1 MTSEFTL
8 PDVGE
13 GLESAEIIEWL
24 VSEGDVVQRDQPLVE
39 ILTDKSQTQLPS
51 PVAGTVTRL
60 RFGIGDI
67 AQVGEVLV
75 EFDGGRTTT
84 AGSDGAPDRPE
95 PPPPAPAEEP
105 ERSAVA
111 PTRPKAAPVV
121 RRRALE
127 AGIDL
132 ASVAGTGPGGRI
144 TNADLDRLL
153 SDPTQGAEP
162 AGSPAPP
169 RPEQPNQPAGGLGW
183 MKPGVHPLRGIRRVT
198 AHAMTRSWRIPHI
211 NATDEADATELLAAR
226 ARIRQRD
233 SDAAADLTPLAFFV
247 MAVAASLRRFPLMN
261 ASIDVESETITVHE
275 RVNIGIAVASA
286 EGLSVPV
293 ISDADRR
300 SLFDLAAE
308 IRRLSDAV
316 RNRSVAA
323 SELRGGTATI
333 SNYGSLGGR
342 FASPIIRSPEVIIVG
357 FGAIRAR
364 PFVVDGEVQAR
375 PTLPVA
381 IAADHRLIDGDL
393 LTAFQE
399 DVISQLSDP
408 VSLLAR

>member
-24 VSEGDVVQRDQPLVE
+24 VSEGEVVQRDQPLVE

-51 PVAGTVTRL
+51 PVSGTVTRL
-60 RFGIGDI
+60 RFGVGDI
-67 AQVGEVLV
+67 AEVGQVLV
-75 EFDGGRTTT
+75 EFDGGRATT
-84 AGSDGAPDRPE
+84 AGSDEPRPE
-95 PPPPAPAEEP
+95 PASPGPAGKPA
-105 ERSAVA
+105 VT

-127 AGIDL
+127 AGVDL
-132 ASVAGTGPGGRI
+132 ATVTGTGPGGRI
-144 TNADLDRLL
+144 TNADLDHVLTKRTP
-153 SDPTQGAEP
+153 SDEP
-162 AGSPAPP
+162 AMSPAPP
-169 RPEQPNQPAGGLGW
+169 GPKPPHQPPGGLGW
-183 MKPGVHPLRGIRRVT
+183 MEPGVHPLRGIRRVT
-198 AHAMTRSWRIPHI
+198 AEAMTRSWRIPHI

-233 SDAAADLTPLAFFV
+233 PVAAADLTPLAFFV
-247 MAVAASLRRFPLMN
+247 MAVAASLRKFPLMN
-261 ASIDVESETITVHE
+261 ASIDTDSGTITVHE
-275 RVNIGIAVASA
+275 PVNIGIAVASA

-293 ISDADRR
+293 IGDADRR
-300 SLFDLAAE
+300 HLFDLAAE

-316 RNRSVAA
+316 RDRSVATA
-323 SELRGGTATI
+323 ELRGGTATI

-342 FASPIIRSPEVIIVG
+342 FASPIIRSPEVVIVG
-357 FGAIRAR
+357 FGAIRPR
-364 PFVVDGEVQAR
+364 PFVVDGEIAAR

-393 LTAFQE
+393 LTAFQG
-399 DVISQLSDP
+399 DVISRLTDP